1 MLLRKQQGILHF
13 VTMNHFSF
21 HKRTTLKMDM
31 KQVPI
36 FKFTTICKKR
46 ICAEMVTVP
55 GWTKNIKKE
64 NLSGNMLKNTWDLAL
79 MQLYVVNSCCCPY
92 V

>member
-1 MLLRKQQGILHF
+1 MLLRKQQGISHF

-21 HKRTTLKMDM
+21 QKRTTFKVDI

-55 GWTKNIKKE
+55 GWTQNRKRKICQAICWK
-64 NLSGNMLKNTWDLAL
+64 MLGTWL
-79 MQLYVVNSCCCPY
+79 
-92 V
+92 